1 MAELLHCRH
10 DGELSSHHSVQVTA
24 TAPIPTNNIMVLPG
38 IYYNLG
44 KTIILLM
51 SLKRTIS
58 LLAWW
63 QPDGKHIPG
72 HIPRMRKFPLI
83 LPS

>member
-1 MAELLHCRH
+1 
-10 DGELSSHHSVQVTA
+10 
-24 TAPIPTNNIMVLPG
+24 MVLPG